1 MYTCTCVDRASDD
14 HLPYDY
20 ISFIVHADVYIHVHN
35 VKNVF
40 SQNTEEN
47 SESIHAQKCKVMA
60 YSTIIFLYVFTE
72 FRE

>member
-1 MYTCTCVDRASDD
+1 MFTCTCVDRESDD

-20 ISFIVHADVYIHVHN
+20 MSFIVHADVYIHVHN

-47 SESIHAQKCKVMA
+47 SFPCKQRA
-60 YSTIIFLYVFTE
+60 NTHTIL
-72 FRE
+72 R